1 MFQKLV
7 ILNVVLLSV
16 IAVGIARLRRD
27 AVAFA
32 STHRVEQIQP
42 DSDKP
47 LPKTAAAV
55 STTATPDWNNIAAH
69 NPFSFDRTDVT
80 LVITPPAA
88 EQPKRPKPILF
99 GTMTLG
105 VDHIAML
112 APGDSGNR
120 NSRPVRAGEVFDGW
134 TVLEVLDK
142 SVAVQWEKT
151 TKETLILNDP
161 TAQVARLS
169 EKTGGG
175 GTAAPPPPASP
186 IPTPG
191 PGTQATPAPP
201 TQPPPVSNSGK
212 KQKLVHTPF
221 GDKYIDEDQ

>member
-1 MFQKLV
+1 MFQKIV

-32 STHRVEQIQP
+32 NAHRVEQIQP

-47 LPKTAAAV
+47 LPKAAAGVATAAAQ
-55 STTATPDWNNIAAH
+55 DWNNIAAH
-69 NPFSFDRTDVT
+69 NPFSFDRNDVT

-105 VDHIAML
+105 ADHIAML
-112 APGDSGNR
+112 GPGDSGNR
-120 NSRPVRAGEVFDGW
+120 ASRPVRAGEVFDGW
-134 TVLEVLDK
+134 TVLEILDK
-142 SVAVQWEKT
+142 SVSVQWEKT
-151 TKETLILNDP
+151 TKESLILNDP

-175 GTAAPPPPASP
+175 VSAPQVPASP

-191 PGTQATPAPP
+191 PATTQAAPPAP
-201 TQPPPVSNSGK
+201 TQPPPASNGGK